1 MAKNTRTTPTDDLL
15 CDVCGRLPEPAKT
28 RLTLANVATIL
39 PIELL
44 VHALVV
50 NTPLPYLAKVAVL
63 AITATVL
70 VIWIAEPSAA
80 RLLRSFLHAPALNRR
95 RRIEGSAAIWRA
107 RTTIV
112 DEPGALQRLTRALSR
127 ENVNILSIHSH
138 LVAQGVLNEFVLES
152 PEAIGEARLTEILE
166 RGGGK
171 EVGVF
176 SSTAL
181 ALADGQT
188 RALSIAA
195 RVAADPGELRLAVAD
210 LLGAGVVRGEAAQSA
225 HADDRT
231 LLKIPT
237 ALGEPMVFGRPGE
250 PFTVAESARA
260 NRLAELAEAV
270 QGAAT
275 NGSVPK
281 P

>member
-1 MAKNTRTTPTDDLL
+1 MVKNTRTTPTDDLL

-28 RLTLANVATIL
+28 RLTLANVAAIL

-50 NTPLPYLAKVAVL
+50 NTPLPYLAKVVVL

-70 VIWIAEPSAA
+70 VIWVAEPSAA
-80 RLLRSFLHAPALNRR
+80 RLLRSFLHAPALKRR
-95 RRIEGSAAIWRA
+95 RRLDGSAAIWRA
-107 RTTIV
+107 RTTLV

-127 ENVNILSIHSH
+127 ERVNILSIHSH
-138 LVAQGVLNEFVLES
+138 LVAGGLLNEFVLES
-152 PEAIGEARLTEILE
+152 PEALGEARLTEILE
-166 RGGGK
+166 RGGGR

-195 RVAADPGELRLAVAD
+195 RVAADPGELPLAVAD
-210 LLGAGVVRGEAAQSA
+210 LLGAGLIYGEAAQSA
-225 HADDRT
+225 HADNRA

-237 ALGEPMVFGRPGE
+237 TLGEPMVFGRPGE

-270 QGAAT
+270 QVAAT
-275 NGSVPK
+275 NRRLPNR
-281 P
+281 